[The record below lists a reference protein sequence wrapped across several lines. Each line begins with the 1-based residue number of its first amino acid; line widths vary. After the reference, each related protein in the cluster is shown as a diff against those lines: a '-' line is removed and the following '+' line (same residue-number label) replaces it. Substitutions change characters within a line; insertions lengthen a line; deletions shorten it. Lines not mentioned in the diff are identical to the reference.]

1 MRKSPTLDAL
11 FTPPRRGILAATL
24 IQPER
29 WWYQSDLARHL
40 GVHHATIQRELARL
54 SQAEILSTR
63 RDGNRVYY
71 RANRES
77 PVFSELRALVTKTAG
92 HAETI
97 LDALKP
103 FVPTM
108 DIAFIHGSIARGV
121 ERAAS
126 DVDLMIIGGVTL
138 KAIAKAIR
146 SAEDQLGRPINPHLY
161 SAEDFALKIAASNHF
176 LLDVMTHD
184 KIFLVGNADDLEKLA
199 QGRTD
204 RGARAGRIRARRSTT
219 GR

>member
-1 MRKSPTLDAL
+1 MRKPSTLDAL

-24 IQPER
+24 MDPER

-40 GVHHATIQRELARL
+40 SVHHATIQRELVRL
-54 SQAEILSTR
+54 SQAEILTTR

-77 PVFSELRALVTKTAG
+77 PVFPELRALVTKTAG
-92 HAETI
+92 HAEI
-97 LDALKP
+97 LLAALKP
-103 FVPTM
+103 ALPEIQV
-108 DIAFIHGSIARGV
+108 AFIHGSIAKGS

-146 SAEDQLGRPINPHLY
+146 SAEEQLGRPINPHLY
-161 SAEDFALKIAASNHF
+161 SAEDFALKTAASNHF
-176 LLDVMTHD
+176 LLDVMAHD
-184 KIFLVGNADDLEKLA
+184 KIFLVGDSDDLENLA
-199 QGRTD
+199 QGR
-204 RGARAGRIRARRSTT
+204 AGRGTRSSTGRARRATT
-219 GR
+219 SR

>member
-1 MRKSPTLDAL
+1 MRKPSTLDAL

-24 IQPER
+24 LDSER

-40 GVHHATIQRELARL
+40 GVHHATLQRELLRL
-54 SQAEILSTR
+54 SQAEILTTR

-71 RANRES
+71 RANQES
-77 PVFSELRALVTKTAG
+77 PVFSELRALVAKTAG
-92 HAETI
+92 HAEVI
-97 LDALKP
+97 LEALTP
-103 FVPTM
+103 FVPAI
-108 DIAFIHGSIARGV
+108 DVAFIHGSIAKGS

-138 KAIAKAIR
+138 KAIARAIR
-146 SAEDQLGRPINPHLY
+146 SAEEQLGRPINPHLY
-161 SAEDFALKIAASNHF
+161 SAADFALKSAASNHF
-176 LLDVMTHD
+176 LLDVMAHD

-204 RGARAGRIRARRSTT
+204 RGARAGTGRARRPTT
-219 GR
+219 GG